1 MMKLKK
7 MYLCKKVSMNKTNG
21 FFPFVGI
28 HSEKKGEKMKKLFI
42 CIVLFIIPFTASFA
56 QNLYDALMESIE
68 ANNSTLKALR
78 AQAETQKL
86 ANYTGIYLP
95 NPEVEFNYLW
105 GNPAAIG
112 NRTDFSISQTFDF
125 PSAYS
130 YREHIAELQSANAEL
145 AYKSERMSI
154 LLSAKKTVIEL
165 VYRNARMKELLF
177 RLQNAERISET
188 TQTKLDKGDANIL
201 EYNKSRLNLTAI
213 QAEITGLNAE
223 RTALLSELRRLNG
236 GEAIDI
242 SEDEFSPSTLPADF
256 ESWYAD
262 MEQINPV
269 LQYVKGEIA
278 VSREQLKLSRSLTL
292 PKFKTGYMSE
302 KIVGEHFQGITVGVT
317 IPLWENKNRLK
328 QARSQ
333 IKTSETVL
341 EDQKIQFYNRLQS
354 QYLKASVL
362 QKNASHLRQSTVE
375 NRNDAL
381 LKKALDAGEIS
392 LLTYLMEIGYYYDA
406 LEKVLATERD
416 YELAVAEL
424 NAIAM

>member
-1 MMKLKK
+1 
-7 MYLCKKVSMNKTNG
+7 
-21 FFPFVGI
+21 
-28 HSEKKGEKMKKLFI
+28 MKKLFI
-42 CIVLFIIPFTASFA
+42 PLVLLIIPFTALFA
-56 QNLYDALMESIE
+56 QNLYDALMDSIE
-68 ANNSTLKALR
+68 ANNSTLQALR
-78 AQAETQKL
+78 AQAETQKI

-112 NRTDFSISQTFDF
+112 NRTDISITQTFDF
-125 PSAYS
+125 PSAY
-130 YREHIAELQSANAEL
+130 RHRKQIAELQNVNVEL
-145 AYKSERMSI
+145 LYKSERMRI
-154 LLSAKKTVIEL
+154 LLSAKQTAIEL
-165 VYRNARMKELLF
+165 VYLNARMKEMLF

-188 TQTKLDKGDANIL
+188 TRIKLDRGDANML
-201 EYNKSRLNLTAI
+201 DYNKARLNLTAI
-213 QAEITGLNAE
+213 QAEITGLDAT
-223 RTALLSELRRLNG
+223 RTTLLSELRRLNG
-236 GEAIDI
+236 GKTIDI
-242 SEDEFSPSTLPADF
+242 PEDEFSPSPLPADF
-256 ESWYAD
+256 ASWYAE
-262 MEQINPV
+262 MEQINPL

-278 VSREQLKLSRSLTL
+278 ISREQLKLNRSLTL
-292 PKFKTGYMSE
+292 PKLTTGYMSE

-362 QKNASHLRQSTVE
+362 QKNASQLRQSIAE
-375 NRNDAL
+375 SRDDLL

-392 LLTYLMEIGYYYDA
+392 LLTYLTEIGYYYDA

-416 YELAVAEL
+416 YELALAEL
-424 NAIAM
+424 NAIVM